1 MLKKILSISGKPG
14 LYRLISYGKGI
25 IIVENV
31 TDNKRMPAYTRDK
44 IIALGDIAIY
54 TTGDDVPL
62 ADVLESVSKKFDGK
76 EMNAADYK
84 EPEQLAAFMASVL
97 PEYDEERVYKTD
109 IKKLIS
115 WYNILVKA
123 GITTFVEPE
132 DEAKADGGEA
142 AAE

>member
-54 TTGDDVPL
+54 TDDTEVAL
-62 ADVLESVSKKFDGK
+62 ADVLTTIAEKYNSQVLDTKLYKS
-76 EMNAADYK
+76 AA
-84 EPEQLAAFMASVL
+84 QLQQFFEEVL
-97 PEYDEERVYKTD
+97 PNYDHDRVYNTD
-109 IKKLIS
+109 IKKIIS
-115 WYNILVKA
+115 WYNTLISA
-123 GITTFVEPE
+123 GITDFSIKSEE
-132 DEAKADGGEA
+132 ESAKQEN
-142 AAE
+142 E

>member
-54 TTGDDVPL
+54 TDDTEVPL
-62 ADVLESVSKKFDGK
+62 ADVLTTIAEKYNSQVLDTKLYKS
-76 EMNAADYK
+76 AA
-84 EPEQLAAFMASVL
+84 QLQQFFEEVL
-97 PEYDEERVYKTD
+97 PNYDHDRVYNTD
-109 IKKLIS
+109 IKKIIS
-115 WYNILVKA
+115 WYNTLISA
-123 GITTFVEPE
+123 GITDFSIKTEE
-132 DEAKADGGEA
+132 ESAKQEN
-142 AAE
+142 E

>member
-54 TTGDDVPL
+54 TDDTEVPL
-62 ADVLESVSKKFDGK
+62 ADVLTTIAEKYNSQVLDTKLYKS
-76 EMNAADYK
+76 AA
-84 EPEQLAAFMASVL
+84 QLQQFFEEVL
-97 PEYDEERVYKTD
+97 PNYDHDRVYNTD
-109 IKKLIS
+109 IKKIIS
-115 WYNILVKA
+115 WYNTLISA
-123 GITTFVEPE
+123 GRTDFSIKSEE
-132 DEAKADGGEA
+132 ESARQEN
-142 AAE
+142 E

>member
-54 TTGDDVPL
+54 TDDTEVPL
-62 ADVLESVSKKFDGK
+62 ADVLTTIAEKYNSQVLDTKLYKS
-76 EMNAADYK
+76 AA
-84 EPEQLAAFMASVL
+84 QLQQFFEEVL
-97 PEYDEERVYKTD
+97 PNYDHDRVYTTD
-109 IKKLIS
+109 IKKIIS
-115 WYNILVKA
+115 WYNTLISA
-123 GITTFVEPE
+123 GITDFSIKSEE
-132 DEAKADGGEA
+132 ESAKQEN
-142 AAE
+142 E

>member
-54 TTGDDVPL
+54 TDDTEVPL
-62 ADVLESVSKKFDGK
+62 ADVLTTIAEKYNSQVLDTKLYKS
-76 EMNAADYK
+76 AA
-84 EPEQLAAFMASVL
+84 QLQQFFEEVL
-97 PEYDEERVYKTD
+97 PNYDHDRVYNTD
-109 IKKLIS
+109 IKKIIS
-115 WYNILVKA
+115 WYNTLISA
-123 GITTFVEPE
+123 GITDFSIKREE
-132 DEAKADGGEA
+132 ESAKQEN
-142 AAE
+142 E